1 MPNPRSNELISQTSE
16 PTMKSAPIARHA
28 SDGRTQ
34 AIPPSL
40 SRFPSRLTGRRMPRK
55 AQLALIADASLPF
68 VMITVRFTG
77 SSSR

>member
-1 MPNPRSNELISQTSE
+1 
-16 PTMKSAPIARHA
+16 
-28 SDGRTQ
+28 
-34 AIPPSL
+34 
-40 SRFPSRLTGRRMPRK
+40 MPRK